1 MYALCLFLSVF
12 AAAIGVFAIGWGI
25 PNHDFSVGST
35 AIIAGATRVAAG
47 IVMFGLAAAVRQLR
61 RIADALPRAAPAAR
75 RQPTPEGVEG
85 ALVQRQAPVQAPVQ
99 APAQPPSPVPAQRIP
114 YPPRPAPD
122 QREVRFEQ
130 RPPAPPPPEVPEP
143 PAPRERP
150 RPNILGVARAAGE
163 APMVEAH
170 EEVPLAPS
178 RVPAAQMGRGAPPRL
193 PTMAHPPP
201 P

>member
-35 AIIAGATRVAAG
+35 AIIAGATSVAAG

-61 RIADALPRAAPAAR
+61 RIADALPRAAP
-75 RQPTPEGVEG
+75 PG
-85 ALVQRQAPVQAPVQ
+85 
-99 APAQPPSPVPAQRIP
+99 PVPAQRIP

-163 APMVEAH
+163 APMVEGH
-170 EEVPLAPS
+170 EGGPLPPS
-178 RVPAAQMGRGAPPRL
+178 RGPAAQKGRRAPAPF
-193 PTMAHPPP
+193 PAM
-201 P
+201 